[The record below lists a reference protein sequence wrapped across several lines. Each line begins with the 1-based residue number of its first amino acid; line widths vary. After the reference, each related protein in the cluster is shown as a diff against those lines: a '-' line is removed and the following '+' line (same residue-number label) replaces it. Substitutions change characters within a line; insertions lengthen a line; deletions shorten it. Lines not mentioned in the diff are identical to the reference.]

1 LKSTRLFGILQITP
15 VGAVQGF
22 RDPGEI
28 MSSSP
33 QLTSESPET
42 KKALFID
49 ADPEIRVM
57 LANILDPL
65 VWSVRHAPDNTAAL
79 ALAQAAH
86 FDLILTSE
94 KTSGNED
101 VELLRRIRSVRPHTR
116 VIILTEESTSTEIIA
131 AMREHAFSYFSRPFS
146 LSSLADMVHAA
157 ADGPCWDDGIEV
169 LSATPDWIRLAAS
182 CDLRTADRLIQFMH
196 EIADLPQPEADA
208 VAIAFRE
215 ILMNAIEH
223 GGHFRADQFVEISY
237 VRAKHMVVCRVK
249 DPGEGF
255 TLDEIDHAA
264 VANPEGDPARHN
276 VSRQA
281 KGLRPGGYGV
291 LLAQKLVDELIY
303 GQKGND
309 VMLVKYLAVAPLEH
323 L

>member
-1 LKSTRLFGILQITP
+1 MLHITP
-15 VGAVQGF
+15 AGSVQNG
-22 RDPGEI
+22 RDPGGI
-28 MSSSP
+28 MNSSP
-33 QLTSESPET
+33 RLTRESPET

-49 ADPEIRVM
+49 ADPEIRAM

-79 ALAQAAH
+79 ALARAAH

-169 LSATPDWIRLAAS
+169 LSATPDWIRLAAN
-182 CDLRTADRLIQFMH
+182 CDLKTADRLIQFMH
-196 EIADLPQPEADA
+196 EIADLPQPESDA

-223 GGHFRADQFVEISY
+223 GGRFRADQYVEISY
-237 VRAKHMVVCRVK
+237 VRAKHMVMCRVK

-264 VANPEGDPARHN
+264 VANPEGEPARHN
-276 VSRQA
+276 AYREA

-309 VMLVKYLAVAPLEH
+309 VMLVKYLNVAPLEH